1 MNTLE
6 IIRCKKKKKICNTNN
21 KHQKARVTVII
32 SDKVELKTKVMSRDL

>member
-6 IIRCKKKKKICNTNN
+6 IIRCLKKKICNANN

-32 SDKVELKTKVMSRDL
+32 SDKVELKTKGMSRDL